1 MFASSVLITAGNP
14 DSMYLEARQEKWL
27 KRKGETNGWRD
38 KWSSRWLGRREVRD
52 EGARQRH
59 QEGINYAGGGG
70 AIGVHTEEEEV
81 GSNSRNSNYCE
92 WRLN

>member
-1 MFASSVLITAGNP
+1 MAEKERK
-14 DSMYLEARQEKWL
+14 DKWL
-27 KRKGETNGWRD
+27 DGY
-38 KWSSRWLGRREVRD
+38 KWSSWWLVRREVGD

-59 QEGINYAGGGG
+59 QEGINHAGGGG
-70 AIGVHTEEEEV
+70 GGGATGDHTEEEEV